1 MNKQSLKY
9 IVSIVDHLITYLDGT
24 TFDLRT
30 QVLESDKVQVWFVI
44 DGKKDIKMYRVDK
57 INNTKESMIAHQYS
71 NERKPKLETYKLEI
85 YDESK
90 QN

>member
-30 QVLESDKVQVWFVI
+30 QVLKSDKVQVWFVI
-44 DGKKDIKMYRVDK
+44 DGKKDMVMYRVDK
-57 INNTKESMIAHQYS
+57 INETKESMIVYQYF
-71 NERKPKLETYKLEI
+71 NEIKPKLETYKLEI
-85 YDESK
+85 YDEK
-90 QN
+90 